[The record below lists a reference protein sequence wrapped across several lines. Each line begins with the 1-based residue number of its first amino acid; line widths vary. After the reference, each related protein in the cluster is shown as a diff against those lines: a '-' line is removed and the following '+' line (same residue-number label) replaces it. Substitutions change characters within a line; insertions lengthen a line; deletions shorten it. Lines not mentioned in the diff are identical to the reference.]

1 MASEDDAQEEGAAAV
16 AAVSV
21 TTTPHADVAGIV
33 PSLLPPRDQVAAVQP
48 PPLRRLLAGRGD
60 AHGGLPGRPLR
71 RLQAQAHRRAPRE
84 LPQVRHHLAQGP
96 RLRHPEALRPPPA
109 RRRPTAP
116 PSQPPRLRQVPRA
129 RDRHGR
135 RVGGAPF
142 AALARHAPPLHLAPE
157 SGCRVVYIC
166 RDPKDALVS
175 YWHFTKKA
183 SPAVGVDARSFTIQ
197 DASQPGRPQWQ
208 HALRYWEESVKR
220 PDKVLFL
227 KYEEML
233 LDPESHLRKLAEFM
247 GCGFSS
253 EEEESGVVSA
263 IVDLCSLGKM
273 KDLEV
278 NRNGSA
284 NLFGIKNECYLRKGV
299 AGDWSNHMTPEMA
312 ERLDKIV
319 EDALQ
324 GSGLT
329 FGAHHPQK
337 FLALASGCELHVQD
351 GWKIKWFSG

>member
-1 MASEDDAQEEGAAAV
+1 MQ
-16 AAVSV
+16 V
-21 TTTPHADVAGIV
+21 TTTPHAHVAGIV
-33 PSLLPPRDQVAAVQP
+33 SSLPLETRWPPFTLRCYAGFWLVEFMLKAGFPVIHSVVFNPRPTDVLLASYPKSGTTWLKALSFAALRRSDH
-48 PPLRRLLAGRGD
+48 PPLAVDHPLRHRSPHDCVRFIEAEFDTGDEFEAFPSPRLLAT
-60 AHGGLPGRPLR
+60 HLPYTL
-71 RLQAQAHRRAPRE
+71 L
-84 LPQVRHHLAQGP
+84 
-96 RLRHPEALRPPPA
+96 PEAI
-109 RRRPTAP
+109 TA
-116 PSQPPRLRQVPRA
+116 SA
-129 RDRHGR
+129 
-135 RVGGAPF
+135 
-142 AALARHAPPLHLAPE
+142 
-157 SGCRVVYIC
+157 GCRVVYIC

-175 YWHFTKKA
+175 YWHFTNKM
-183 SPAVGVDARSFTIQ
+183 SQGFGVDAGSFTTIQ
-197 DASQPGRPQWQ
+197 DAFELFCQGRSPAGPQWQ

-329 FGAHHPQK
+329 FGSSSSSEIP
-337 FLALASGCELHVQD
+337 SSC
-351 GWKIKWFSG
+351 

>member
-1 MASEDDAQEEGAAAV
+1 MASEDEAQEEGAAAV

-33 PSLLPPRDQVAAVQP
+33 PSLLPLETRCPPFNLRHYAGFWLPEVTLMEGFRAVHSGVFSPRPTDVLLASFPKSGTTWLKALAFATLKRSDHHPLAVDH
-48 PPLRRLLAGRGD
+48 PLRHRNPHDCVKFLEFEIGTGEEFEALPSPRLLAT
-60 AHGGLPGRPLR
+60 HLPYTL
-71 RLQAQAHRRAPRE
+71 L
-84 LPQVRHHLAQGP
+84 
-96 RLRHPEALRPPPA
+96 
-109 RRRPTAP
+109 
-116 PSQPPRLRQVPRA
+116 
-129 RDRHGR
+129 
-135 RVGGAPF
+135 
-142 AALARHAPPLHLAPE
+142 PE

-197 DASQPGRPQWQ
+197 DAFELFCQGRCLGGPQWQ
-208 HALRYWEESVKR
+208 HALQYWEESLKR
-220 PDKVLFL
+220 PDRVLFL
-227 KYEEML
+227 RYEEML
-233 LDPESHLRKLAEFM
+233 LDPESHLKKLAEFM
-247 GCGFSS
+247 GCGFSG

-263 IVDLCSLGKM
+263 IVELCSLGKM
-273 KDLEV
+273 KDVEV

-284 NLFGIKNECYLRKGV
+284 NRLGVKYEYFLRKGAV
-299 AGDWSNHMTPEMA
+299 GDWSNHLTPEMA

-329 FGAHHPQK
+329 FGIGAHESSEIPT
-337 FLALASGCELHVQD
+337 S
-351 GWKIKWFSG
+351 SS